1 MKRTLLAVS
10 LCGTLAA
17 CGTLYPPPPPP
28 PPQAEAGPA
37 PAFLTRD
44 VAWSSQ
50 KGSAVLKGHV
60 DYAPS
65 GARYTCAAQPVILTP
80 DAPYSRWRMQQ
91 LYGSPERA
99 ALPVSVVRGRQS
111 DRPSDE
117 YSAYVRKTACD
128 GNGDFTFQGLPAGVW
143 FIVAVVQPQVPG
155 AEPVALMRRVDVRK
169 GVVRNVLMQ

>member
-17 CGTLYPPPPPP
+17 CGTIYPPPPPP
-28 PPQAEAGPA
+28 PNAEAGPA

-50 KGSAVLKGHV
+50 QGSASLKGQV
-60 DYAPS
+60 DYAPN
-65 GARYTCAAQPVILTP
+65 GARYTCADQPVILTP

-99 ALPVSVVRGRQS
+99 ALPVSVVRGRQA

-117 YSAYVRKTACD
+117 YSSYVRKTACD
-128 GNGDFTFQGLPAGVW
+128 KNSEFSFQGLPAGGW
-143 FIVAVVQPQVPG
+143 FIVAVVQPQVAG
-155 AEPVALMRRVDVRK
+155 AEPVALMRRVEIRK
-169 GVVRNVLMQ
+169 GVARTVLMQ